1 MFPLTWCGISG
12 FRSFSTVESPD
23 LKGFKPPASA
33 GSLFDLR
40 RAFSR
45 AADALIVASGLVK
58 GADRFLSN
66 DLRESARR
74 SGGWVSFSQYEP
86 I

>member
-1 MFPLTWCGISG
+1 
-12 FRSFSTVESPD
+12 

-58 GADRFLSN
+58 GVDRFLSN
-66 DLRESARR
+66 DLRW
-74 SGGWVSFSQYEP
+74 SGALAGDLLLTFDTP
-86 I
+86 R